1 MVIITTLI
9 GILNN
14 GCLVILQI
22 IMYQE
27 LGKLTKILQEH
38 IKRYKIFL
46 KIKDIYKTEKK
57 SILVPK
63 DNRKQNPDESY
74 ASKYQKHVA
83 CNYGYVIMVVWLD
96 IHIL

>member
-22 IMYQE
+22 IMYRE
-27 LGKLTKILQEH
+27 LGRLTKILQEH

-46 KIKDIYKTEKK
+46 KIKDIHKTEKK

-74 ASKYQKHVA
+74 ANKCQKHVA
-83 CNYGYVIMVVWLD
+83 CSYGYVIMVVWSD